1 MTTDSLQAL
10 AVSAAGI
17 GLLHTVIGVDHTVP
31 FVAIGRA
38 QGWSLPRTLGLTTI
52 CGAAH
57 VLSSVAVAALGIWLG
72 GAVDGFVH
80 LESMRGELAA
90 WGLIVFGCTYAAWSW
105 KRRHRPHVHDACD
118 ARRVLGTWGLFIV
131 FVLGPCEPLI
141 PLIIVPGLQIGWGA
155 ALLVTAVFAACT
167 IGAMTLLVTLGY
179 LGVSANAVRR
189 FTHYADVLAG
199 FAVAATGAAI
209 KVLGI

>member
-1 MTTDSLQAL
+1 VITDSLQAL
-10 AVSAAGI
+10 TASAAGI

-38 QGWSLPRTLGLTTI
+38 QGWSLPRTLGLTTV
-52 CGAAH
+52 CGLAH

-80 LESMRGELAA
+80 LETMRGELAA

-105 KRRHRPHVHDACD
+105 TRRHRPHVHDVRD
-118 ARRVLGTWGLFIV
+118 AKRVLGTWGLFII

-155 ALLVTAVFAACT
+155 ALLVTAVFAGCT
-167 IGAMTLLVTLGY
+167 LGAMTLLVTLGY
-179 LGVSANAVRR
+179 VGVSANAVRR
-189 FTHYADVLAG
+189 FAHHGDVLAG